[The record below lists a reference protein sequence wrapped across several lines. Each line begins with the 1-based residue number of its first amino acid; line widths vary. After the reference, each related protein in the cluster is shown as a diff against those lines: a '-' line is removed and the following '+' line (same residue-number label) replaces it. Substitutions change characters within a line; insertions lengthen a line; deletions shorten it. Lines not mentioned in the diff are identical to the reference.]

1 MRLRILGSGFKE
13 ERGREG
19 GKRGEK
25 AGEGK
30 RVGEHREELGACVPS
45 ACPLTPHTPGHAS
58 GGRVLPSHA
67 GAGVGREAG
76 AGRGGAPNDGGKA
89 VVPFKRRS
97 APPVCLWLEKGPPG
111 ELGNPPK
118 PLVNRRLG

>member
-1 MRLRILGSGFKE
+1 VGREEKRLE
-13 ERGREG
+13 ERGRELVSIERNWECAFPARARSRHTLQG
-19 GKRGEK
+19 
-25 AGEGK
+25 
-30 RVGEHREELGACVPS
+30 
-45 ACPLTPHTPGHAS
+45 TPQR
-58 GGRVLPSHA
+58 GRVLPSHA

-118 PLVNRRLG
+118 PLVNRHLG